1 MTSLQQFAFNAQ
13 AVRVISINN
22 EPWFIAQD
30 VCSILTI
37 ANVGDALNRLDEDE
51 KDELKGESLIG
62 LTDDPNTVRLAVISE
77 SGLYS
82 LTLGSRKPQ
91 AKPFKRWVTH
101 EVLPA
106 IRKTGKYEIAPQL
119 PQLAIAPA
127 LPQDYEEAV
136 VELLGQIREKKVLA
150 AANQQLE
157 QEKKALQLAIAKDAP
172 KVELFN
178 VYVSS
183 NGWLTG
189 EQIAKQFSVS
199 TRKMFDLLRAEK
211 TIFRKSGR
219 NIPSAKWVSE
229 GWATMRPVKCHDSVV
244 RSSLVFSHKALEQI
258 FDLLR
263 FNKLIPANSDY
274 QTHLNFDEPNQMKRA

>member
-30 VCSILTI
+30 VCDILTI
-37 ANVGDALNRLDEDE
+37 GNVSQACSPLKPREKGITNIDTLGGNQDAA
-51 KDELKGESLIG
+51 I
-62 LTDDPNTVRLAVISE
+62 ISE
-77 SGLYS
+77 SGLYRI
-82 LTLGSRKPQ
+82 TMKSRKPQ
-91 AKPFKRWVTH
+91 AEPFQDWICE

-119 PQLAIAPA
+119 PQPAIAPA

-136 VELLGQIREKKVLA
+136 VALLGQIREKKVLT

-157 QEKKALQLAIAKDAP
+157 KEKEVLQLAIAKDAP

-211 TIFRKSGR
+211 AIFRRSGR
-219 NIPSAKWVSE
+219 NVPSAKWVEE